1 MIKTFTI
8 EHFKRLE
15 PYEVHLNRAL
25 NGRYVYAL
33 TRPIFNELSVVYKDL
48 GYTQRL
54 TYDCSSCL
62 LNLCITLGNYY
73 FPFKKQMEAEQK
85 NEGYGIKDEGTS
97 YPVSPAQFDGEP
109 NDDFIKEPQEENEE
123 ENPDFTEEDL
133 EKAAVEINEAIIKD
147 IVESHK
153 ELVTTTKTNNT
164 KTKKTNTRKK
174 K

>member
-33 TRPIFNELSVVYKDL
+33 TRPIFNELSTVYKDL

-54 TYDCSSCL
+54 DFSCSSCL

-73 FPFKKQMEAEQK
+73 FPFKEQ
-85 NEGYGIKDEGTS
+85 
-97 YPVSPAQFDGEP
+97 
-109 NDDFIKEPQEENEE
+109 
-123 ENPDFTEEDL
+123 L
-133 EKAAVEINEAIIKD
+133 EKEEKEQQKLMEVDQNKLMEDEDVKAEETMQTQPVEK
-147 IVESHK
+147 S
-153 ELVTTTKTNNT
+153 TTKA
-164 KTKKTNTRKK
+164 KKTAKK
-174 K
+174 GQKTTGRRTAAKK